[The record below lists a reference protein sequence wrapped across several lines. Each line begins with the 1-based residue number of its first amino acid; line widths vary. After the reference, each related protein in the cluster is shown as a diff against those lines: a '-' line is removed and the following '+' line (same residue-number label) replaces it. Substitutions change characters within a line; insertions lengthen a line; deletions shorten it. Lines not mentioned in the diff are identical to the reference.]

1 MTAERRGSMGK
12 WLVLLAG
19 PLIWSAHLG
28 FVYAAATID
37 ITLTG
42 RAGSAS
48 RIAIAVATV
57 ACLAAIGWIGWALH
71 RRRLPRWKPPR
82 PDLSG
87 LWCTAGALLCL
98 IAFMAVL
105 WQGLPA
111 ILIPDRPVSHDARP

>member
-1 MTAERRGSMGK
+1 MTK

-28 FVYAAATID
+28 FVYAAATLE

-42 RAGSAS
+42 KAGLAS
-48 RIAIAVATV
+48 RIAVAVATLV
-57 ACLAAIGWIGWALH
+57 CLAAIGWIGWSLH
-71 RRRLPRWKPPR
+71 RRSFPRWKPPR
-82 PDLSG
+82 SDLSG
-87 LWCTAGALLCL
+87 LWRTSGALLCL

-111 ILIPDRPVSHDARP
+111 ILIPERPVSHDALP